1 MGGGGQGAGGQ
12 GQWRPRN
19 ANPDIPVVG
28 AAKKL
33 KKMVKGLGIVLDK
46 RAAQFCDDADGERR
60 VQTGEYILIFQAVSM
75 DGRTGAAKLVNEAVG
90 THGMKSRLTPDMLLR
105 LLEGGPT
112 AAEAAAA
119 AAEAAEEAAAEEEQ
133 AAAEDL
139 SDFRK
144 DAKDHNGETLAS
156 LCSKALAKEWE
167 IHVGDA
173 TNILDLPDA
182 AGRKQKYKLVKE
194 GKVKPFPWWEE
205 IVPGVEFDASVLTT
219 RANSEKLFRFLAP
232 RYVERVGGG
241 GDNEEEEGGDLQ
253 PVMQPVVPVV
263 PAGEAC
269 VRDPRCSKRGGHRG
283 ACKVKGNV
291 AAAFAVPQVGAADA
305 AGLQEMLAQMQASL
319 AQLQAA
325 AAVEVEVPGAA
336 EVAAVEVVL
345 WSSILLL
352 AYDL

>member
-1 MGGGGQGAGGQ
+1 
-12 GQWRPRN
+12 
-19 ANPDIPVVG
+19 VVG

-133 AAAEDL
+133 AAAEDM

-173 TNILDLPDA
+173 TNILALPDA